1 MKVHPAMASH
11 RLGLALL
18 ASACAHAIL
27 LGLALRSVPESGGM
41 AVSQRKGAL
50 TVLSMGTSRSP
61 ASRPARPAPAPV
73 ATANT
78 AQHRPAIHAPTP
90 LRTPLPSPEPP
101 PVPEN
106 VEPVKPLDA
115 ISAKAPPSEAP
126 PAAPVPISAQPPSG
140 SAFTSLFAPILSQP
154 LGRGRWGAPPRHMP
168 PPDPMQLRQQAWLA
182 LTTDLRQRLE
192 GLPHVTCDIQFD
204 ADSREGEVQCAS
216 PEDTAQVWA
225 LLQGLL
231 RPGSARPIGASA
243 LCLHL
248 GSGQTLMQTC
258 PTDTNRTAP

>member
-1 MKVHPAMASH
+1 MNVLPALASH

-18 ASACAHAIL
+18 ASACAHVIL
-27 LGLALRSVPESGGM
+27 LGLALRSVPEPGGV

-50 TVLSMGTSRSP
+50 TVLSMGISRMP
-61 ASRPARPAPAPV
+61 VSRPSMPRPEPV
-73 ATANT
+73 PTAKT
-78 AQHRPAIHAPTP
+78 VQHRPPPLPTP
-90 LRTPLPSPEPP
+90 VPSPLPPP
-101 PVPEN
+101 PA
-106 VEPVKPLDA
+106 EPKEP
-115 ISAKAPPSEAP
+115 SNAKAPPSEAP
-126 PAAPVPISAQPPSG
+126 AAAPIPVQPQPG

-168 PPDPMQLRQQAWLA
+168 PPDPMQVRQQAWLA

-192 GLPHVTCDIQFD
+192 GLPHATCDIQLD

-225 LLQGLL
+225 VLQGLL
-231 RPGSARPIGASA
+231 RPGSAPPVSASA

>member
-1 MKVHPAMASH
+1 MKVRPAMASH

-27 LGLALRSVPESGGM
+27 LGLALRSVPESGGTV
-41 AVSQRKGAL
+41 ASQRKGAL
-50 TVLSMGTSRSP
+50 TVLSMGTRRAP
-61 ASRPARPAPAPV
+61 VSRPTRPSPAPV
-73 ATANT
+73 ATAKT
-78 AQHRPAIHAPTP
+78 VPTQPRPVV
-90 LRTPLPSPEPP
+90 PLPSPEPLP
-101 PVPEN
+101 A
-106 VEPVKPLDA
+106 VEPVEP
-115 ISAKAPPSEAP
+115 ISAKAPPGEAP
-126 PAAPVPISAQPPSG
+126 PAVPIPPQPQPG

-192 GLPHVTCDIQFD
+192 GLPHATCDINLD

-216 PEDTAQVWA
+216 PEDTAQAWA

-231 RPGSARPIGASA
+231 RPGSARPVGASA
-243 LCLHL
+243 LCLRL
-248 GSGQTLMQTC
+248 SSGQTLVQTC

>member
-1 MKVHPAMASH
+1 MKVLHAMASH

-18 ASACAHAIL
+18 ASACAHAVF
-27 LGLALRSVPESGGM
+27 LALLLRSAPEGGGM

-50 TVLSMGTSRSP
+50 TVLSLGARRSP
-61 ASRPARPAPAPV
+61 AFRPA
-73 ATANT
+73 
-78 AQHRPAIHAPTP
+78 
-90 LRTPLPSPEPP
+90 LPEPP
-101 PVPEN
+101 QAHARTTPRPSRPTAPRTRA
-106 VEPVKPLDA
+106 EPPPQPTEP
-115 ISAKAPPSEAP
+115 INAKAPPDDAP
-126 PAAPVPISAQPPSG
+126 PAAPAAVPAQPQPG

-192 GLPHVTCDIQFD
+192 GLPQATCDLQFD
-204 ADSREGEVQCAS
+204 ADSREGEVRCGS
-216 PEDTAQVWA
+216 PDDTAQVWA

-231 RPGSARPIGASA
+231 RPGSAPPAGISA

-248 GSGQTLMQTC
+248 GEGRTLVQTC